1 MTQVLVHED
10 AKPRP
15 VAGGQALPPAGWYP
29 DTTGGV
35 WLRFW
40 DGRHWAGDDLL
51 RPVRSIE
58 SATEAETE
66 TETHAVPSM
75 AATVIADAGPVADD
89 RRAYPD
95 VTAGDAVGRVGA
107 WARNARLVLVAS
119 VAIAAGVVVA
129 ALGILFTT

>member
-10 AKPRP
+10 ARARS

-40 DGRHWAGDDLL
+40 DGRHWAGDDPL

-58 SATEAETE
+58 SATATEVEVEVEAT
-66 TETHAVPSM
+66 PSP
-75 AATVIADAGPVADD
+75 AATVPVDAGPVTDD
-89 RRAYPD
+89 RRALPD
-95 VTAGDAVGRVGA
+95 AAAGQAVGRVGA
-107 WARNARLVLVAS
+107 WAQNAHLVLTAS
-119 VAIAAGVVVA
+119 VAVAAGVVVA
-129 ALGILFTT
+129 VLGILFTT